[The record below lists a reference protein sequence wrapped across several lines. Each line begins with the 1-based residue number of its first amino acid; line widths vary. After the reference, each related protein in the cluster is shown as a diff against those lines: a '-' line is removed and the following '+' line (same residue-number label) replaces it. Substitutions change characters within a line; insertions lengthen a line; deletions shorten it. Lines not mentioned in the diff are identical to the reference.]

1 LTPPTSTTPP
11 TTPPASTDERR
22 PVPAIDPRIRA
33 RRIAVRRDRGRRRLH
48 RFTVAGVVAA
58 LAAALVAVALSP
70 LVDVDEVRVSG
81 ADRSGA
87 GVVVAATG
95 IEEGEPL
102 VTLDAAAAEASV
114 ERLPWVEDASVRRSW
129 PGAVVVDVVE
139 RRAVAAVLAPSG
151 VDVALVDADGR
162 VLDAV
167 PVEGAGALLVAG
179 LAAPGPP
186 GTRLAEDAGPA
197 LAVATALP
205 PDLRAR
211 VERVAVADGGRLELQ
226 VLVPDADPA
235 TVVVGDASL
244 LPEKLV
250 ALATL
255 LASVDLTDVATIDLR
270 VPRAPALT
278 RR

>member
-1 LTPPTSTTPP
+1 M
-11 TTPPASTDERR
+11 
-22 PVPAIDPRIRA
+22 
-33 RRIAVRRDRGRRRLH
+33 
-48 RFTVAGVVAA
+48 VAA

-70 LVDVDEVRVSG
+70 LVDVDEVRVAG
-81 ADRSGA
+81 AERSGP

-114 ERLPWVEDASVRRSW
+114 ERLPWVEDATVRRSW

-162 VLDAV
+162 ILAGV

-186 GTRLAEDAGPA
+186 GTRLADGRRPCAG
-197 LAVATALP
+197 VATGP
-205 PDLRAR
+205 P
-211 VERVAVADGGRLELQ
+211 
-226 VLVPDADPA
+226 
-235 TVVVGDASL
+235 T
-244 LPEKLV
+244 
-250 ALATL
+250 
-255 LASVDLTDVATIDLR
+255 
-270 VPRAPALT
+270 
-278 RR
+278 

>member
-1 LTPPTSTTPP
+1 
-11 TTPPASTDERR
+11 
-22 PVPAIDPRIRA
+22 
-33 RRIAVRRDRGRRRLH
+33 
-48 RFTVAGVVAA
+48 
-58 LAAALVAVALSP
+58 
-70 LVDVDEVRVSG
+70 
-81 ADRSGA
+81 
-87 GVVVAATG
+87 
-95 IEEGEPL
+95 
-102 VTLDAAAAEASV
+102 
-114 ERLPWVEDASVRRSW
+114 
-129 PGAVVVDVVE
+129 VDVVE

-197 LAVATALP
+197 LAVATAPP

-211 VERVAVADGGRLELQ
+211 VERVVVADGGRLELQ

>member
-1 LTPPTSTTPP
+1 MTPPTSTTPP
-11 TTPPASTDERR
+11 TTPPTSADERR

-48 RFTVAGVVAA
+48 RFTMAGIVAA
-58 LAAALVAVALSP
+58 VAAALVAAALSP

-81 ADRSGA
+81 ADRSGRA
-87 GVVVAATG
+87 VVVAATG
-95 IEEGEPL
+95 IERGEPL

-114 ERLPWVEDASVRRSW
+114 ERLPWIEDATVRRSW

-151 VDVALVDADGR
+151 SEGALVDADGR
-162 VLDAV
+162 VLAAV
-167 PVEGAGALLVAG
+167 PVEAAGAVLVAG

-186 GTRLAEDAGPA
+186 GTRLADDAGPA

-205 PDLRAR
+205 PDLQSR
-211 VERVAVADGGRLELQ
+211 VERVVVSEGGRLELQ
-226 VLVPDADPA
+226 VAVPDADPA
-235 TVVVGDASL
+235 TVVLGDASL

-250 ALATL
+250 SLTTL
-255 LASVDLTDVATIDLR
+255 LAAADLTDVARIDLR

>member
-1 LTPPTSTTPP
+1 MTPPTTTPP
-11 TTPPASTDERR
+11 TAPPTSTDERR

-48 RFTVAGVVAA
+48 RFTVAGMVAA
-58 LAAALVAVALSP
+58 LAAALVAIALSP
-70 LVDVDEVRVSG
+70 LVDVDEVRVTG
-81 ADRSGA
+81 ADRSGR

-95 IEEGEPL
+95 IERGEPL

-114 ERLPWVEDASVRRSW
+114 ERLPWVEDATVRRSW
-129 PGAVVVDVVE
+129 PGAVTVDVVE

-151 VDVALVDADGR
+151 DEVALVDADGR
-162 VLDAV
+162 VLAAV
-167 PVEGAGALLVAG
+167 PLEGAGAVLVAG
-179 LAAPGPP
+179 LPAPGPP
-186 GTRLAEDAGPA
+186 GTRLADDDAGPA

-205 PDLRAR
+205 AALQER
-211 VERVAVADGGRLELQ
+211 VERVVVADGGRLELQ
-226 VLVPDADPA
+226 VAVPDADPA
-235 TVVVGDASL
+235 TVVLGDASL

>member
-1 LTPPTSTTPP
+1 MTPPTSTTPS
-11 TTPPASTDERR
+11 TSTDERR

-48 RFTVAGVVAA
+48 RFTVAGIVAA
-58 LAAALVAVALSP
+58 VAAALVAAALAP
-70 LVDVDEVRVSG
+70 LVDVDEIRVSG
-81 ADRSGA
+81 ADRSGRA
-87 GVVVAATG
+87 VVVDATG

-114 ERLPWVEDASVRRSW
+114 EGLPWVERASVRRSW

-139 RRAVAAVLAPSG
+139 RRAVAAVLAGDGSE
-151 VDVALVDADGR
+151 VALVDEGAR
-162 VLDAV
+162 VLATV
-167 PVEGAGALLVAG
+167 PTEGAGAVVVAG
-179 LAAPGPP
+179 LAPPGPP
-186 GTRLAEDAGPA
+186 GTRLAGDPGPA
-197 LAVATALP
+197 LQVATALP
-205 PDLRAR
+205 PDVLRR
-211 VERVAVADGGRLELQ
+211 VERIVVADGGQLRLQ
-226 VLVPDADPA
+226 VAVPDAEPVSA
-235 TVVVGDASL
+235 VLGDASL

-255 LASVDLTDVATIDLR
+255 LASVDMADVATVDLR